1 MTIRTARL
9 GAALFATI
17 ALVACAKPADKP
29 LTDTTAAANATPTVA
44 TPTVATPTD
53 SATAANA
60 AQLKSDSTKPTADS
74 TKPAAKK

>member
-9 GAALFATI
+9 GTALFATI

-29 LTDTTAAANATPTVA
+29 VTDTTAAANATPTV
-44 TPTVATPTD
+44 VAPTD
-53 SATAANA
+53 SATAATA
-60 AQLKSDSTKPTADS
+60 AQPKPDSAKPTTDS